1 MKHFPAKSMGK
12 AGSKVK
18 SYSKIK
24 KNNINDF
31 QLSLKN
37 RFYEIANGGSTI
49 DRSVFFKY
57 TESTICPQLQLFLYD
72 SLSKPDNFVRVER
85 FVQFAEMIL
94 GDFNQQARALL
105 QLNQPI
111 KQIIEV
117 MISSFF
123 KCEQLDPRS
132 ITLLVDFIMEGI
144 PLQLDPS
151 TLSNFLQSQII
162 LPTVVKYVSELI
174 FIGPRDSAKL
184 LQQVSEKSLLTHAA
198 LCLVYANLPEELRDR
213 WKLLFSSEK
222 HGESF
227 MKLMKSV
234 DRAGPCLIVIETTS
248 DRVFGAFAS
257 QGFICGPR
265 HTGDDQCFL
274 FEDRQKL
281 HIYSATGYNNNFGYL
296 NAGQVSLPN
305 GIGMGGHG
313 ENWSFFLHE
322 DFNNG
327 SSTSGISTFK
337 KCWLAG
343 ETTFKMKN
351 VEVWSVGAKC
361 NEKIDTEVQNDLIR
375 QRALTNK
382 NETRL
387 LFELSGKGFH
397 GDSFK
402 E

>member
-1 MKHFPAKSMGK
+1 MGK
-12 AGSKVK
+12 VGSKVK
-18 SYSKIK
+18 SPSESK
-24 KNNINDF
+24 KNNTNDF
-31 QLSLKN
+31 QLLLKN
-37 RFYEIANGGSTI
+37 RFYEIANEESVI
-49 DRSVFFKY
+49 DKSVFYKY
-57 TESTICPQLQLFLYD
+57 TESAICPQLQSFIYD
-72 SLSKPDNFVRVER
+72 LLSKPENVIRMER

-94 GDFNQQARALL
+94 GDFDQQAKVLL
-105 QLNQPI
+105 LFDQPI

-123 KCEQLDPRS
+123 KCEQLDPPS
-132 ITLLVDFIMEGI
+132 ITLLVDFLMEGI

-151 TLSNFLQSQII
+151 TLSSFMQSQII
-162 LPTVVKYVSELI
+162 LPTIIKHISELI
-174 FIGPRDSAKL
+174 FVGPRNSTKL
-184 LQQVSEKSLLTHAA
+184 LQQISKNSLLTPAA
-198 LCLVYANLPEELRDR
+198 ICLLYANLPEELRDR

-227 MKLMKSV
+227 MKLVKSV
-234 DRAGPCLIVIETTS
+234 DRAGPCVIVIETTS

-257 QGFICGPR
+257 HGFICGPR
-265 HTGDDQCFL
+265 HTGNVQCFL

-281 HIYSATGYNNNFGYL
+281 HIYSATGYNGNFGYL
-296 NAGQVSLPN
+296 NSGQVSLPN

-322 DFNNG
+322 DF
-327 SSTSGISTFK
+327 SSGNSTAGISTFE

-343 ETTFKMKN
+343 EITFKMKN
-351 VEVWSVGAKC
+351 IEVWSIG
-361 NEKIDTEVQNDLIR
+361 EKYKEMIDTEVQDKLNR
-375 QRALTNK
+375 QRPLTNK

-387 LFELSGKGFH
+387 LLELSGKDFH

>member
-1 MKHFPAKSMGK
+1 MGK

-387 LFELSGKGFH
+387 YLN
-397 GDSFK
+397 
-402 E
+402 